1 MRKPLLALAVALT
14 LGGAQAAEPPA
25 NTDRDVVTA
34 GANAFGV
41 DLYRDLAS
49 KDGANLFISPTS
61 ISTALAMVYA
71 GANGQTAADIAKT
84 MHYDLPADRFHAASG
99 DLLKSMQIKAEGRR
113 LAVANALWVEKS
125 YVLSPAY
132 LALTEKHYGA
142 GVKKM
147 DFSKPTQAVGTINK
161 WVSDNTE
168 QKIKNLFSPSDVTAA
183 TRLVLTNTV
192 YLKADWADPFKK
204 SATHDAPFHLSGDK
218 SVTAPMMSQQR
229 RYLYAKADGAQM
241 LSIPYQG
248 DELSFVIVLPDAAD
262 GLGAIEKTLSPAQVS
277 SWQSALKSGGGAL
290 VNLQMPRLKFEAKY
304 PLEEPLTKLGM
315 AKAFSN
321 QADFSGMSPK
331 GDLKIDKVV
340 HQTYLAVD
348 ETGTEAAAATGA
360 IMATAAMRPDTPIK
374 FHADHPFLF
383 WIEDKRSGAIL
394 FMGRVTDPAA

>member
-147 DFSKPTQAVGTINK
+147 DFSKRTQAVGTINK

-248 DELSFVIVLPDAAD
+248 DELAFVIVLPDAVD
-262 GLGAIEKTLSPAQVS
+262 GLGAIEKKLSAAQLS
-277 SWQSALKSGGGAL
+277 SWQGALKSSSAL
-290 VNLQMPRLKFEAKY
+290 VNLQIPKLKFQAKY
-304 PLEEPLTKLGM
+304 PLEQPLKQLGM
-315 AKAFSN
+315 ANAFSD
-321 QADFSGMSPK
+321 QADFSGMSAK
-331 GDLKIDKVV
+331 RDLKIDKVI

-348 ETGTEAAAATGA
+348 ETGTEAAAATGVT
-360 IMATAAMRPDTPIK
+360 MALTAAMPVDMPIM